1 MYSTWIK
8 VEYLIIM
15 IIDRLLLC
23 CCFSKFSIT
32 KTWYQAALLSVC
44 ATNRFL
50 GSTNFHERLGSFDGT
65 LSSLFRTRKIDLS
78 IFLTNFSRSYL
89 VGSLVFCLLFL
100 TAPSNFT
107 EGFRAI
113 ILLVYSSIITPIFEE
128 LIFRGYVWEQL
139 SVIFNRES
147 AVYLVSSV
155 LFEIWHLG
163 YFDSIALRVDSNLV
177 EALFWKVTTGLCY
190 GLI

>member
-1 MYSTWIK
+1 LIVYCCAAALVSFQLLRLGIK
-8 VEYLIIM
+8 QLCFLFVPPTDFS
-15 IIDRLLLC
+15 DRLISMSAL
-23 CCFSKFSIT
+23 
-32 KTWYQAALLSVC
+32 ALL
-44 ATNRFL
+44 TGLFL
-50 GSTNFHERLGSFDGT
+50 V
-65 LSSLFRTRKIDLS
+65 LFRIRKIDLS

-155 LFEIWHLG
+155 LFGIWHLG